1 MAVSESAHGQ
11 GVGKH
16 GDEFRELRAQLQALK
31 TELAAYKMG
40 GNLISGIGNRLSV
53 GGADHLKEQV
63 DLVDLI
69 VKHKLKNSELASGIE
84 EKIAQLDIK
93 LDSLRTRNGVVNATF
108 FAPRTE
114 CQVDFQF
121 TYRMAH
127 SALSSSETR

>member
-1 MAVSESAHGQ
+1 MVVSESAHGQ

-16 GDEFRELRAQLQALK
+16 GDEFRELRAQLQALE
-31 TELAAYKMG
+31 TELAAYKLG
-40 GNLISGIGNRLSV
+40 DNLINGIGNCLSV

-63 DLVDLI
+63 DLVDII
-69 VKHKLKNSELASGIE
+69 VKHKLKNAELASGIE
-84 EKIAQLDIK
+84 EKIAKLDIK

-114 CQVDFQF
+114 CQVDFQL

-127 SALSSSETR
+127 CALSSSETR